1 MRHGSIDSMSRD
13 EVLKALQ
20 ELKEA
25 YGSNNSVGVKS
36 EEAEEEASDREQS
49 LDSVQDGSQEAA
61 TGLETHA
68 A

>member
-1 MRHGSIDSMSRD
+1 
-13 EVLKALQ
+13 LQ

-25 YGSNNSVGVKS
+25 YGSNNSVGVKP

-61 TGLETHA
+61 TELETHA